1 MSDTPILEAWKALPI
16 TVATSHPIKDPAG
29 KQRRAISVKPA
40 DPVAGQPLGTVP
52 FWCTEIDCH
61 RPDET
66 GTLPPTEVLAI
77 QDGIVLYGANGDGIA
92 RTAFDDPFAGQF
104 GILTA
109 EVDEDLTDTVMLGI
123 KSGAAFIVVVY
134 RDLTDVTINATPAV
148 VPAGTVLGTTT
159 NPHFTIGAYRGTVLT
174 FPIYTLPWVN
184 DPLRTVFPTDSLW
197 TRNPPRSVL

>member
-16 TVATSHPIKDPAG
+16 TATTSHPLKDPAG
-29 KQRRAISVKPA
+29 KQRRAISVKPGTA
-40 DPVAGQPLGTVP
+40 VAGQPLSTVP
-52 FWCTEIDCH
+52 YWCTEIDCH

-66 GTLPPTEVLAI
+66 GTLPPTEVLAV

-92 RTAFDDPFAGQF
+92 RTAFTDPFADQF
-104 GILTA
+104 GTLLA

-123 KSGAAFIVVVY
+123 KSGAAYIVVVY
-134 RDLTDVTINATPAV
+134 RNLTTVSIDATPAT

-159 NPHFTIGAYRGTVLT
+159 HPFFVMGAYRGTVLT

-184 DPLRTVFPTDSLW
+184 DPLRTVFPTDILW
-197 TRNPPRSVL
+197 TRNPPRREA